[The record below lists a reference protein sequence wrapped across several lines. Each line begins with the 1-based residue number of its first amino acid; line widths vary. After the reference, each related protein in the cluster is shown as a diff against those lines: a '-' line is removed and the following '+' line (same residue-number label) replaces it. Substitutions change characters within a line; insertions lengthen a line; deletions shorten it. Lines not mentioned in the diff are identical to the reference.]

1 MCACVTI
8 NIVVD
13 LSQQDKSDII
23 IAKRTVNISV
33 FLFLIFYE
41 HTLLTN
47 VFEQFI

>member
-13 LSQQDKSDII
+13 PMQQDKSDII
-23 IAKRTVNISV
+23 IAKRTVSISV

-41 HTLLTN
+41 HTLLRN
-47 VFEQFI
+47 LFEQFI